1 MIDGETKP
9 VDVDAKAEHMQR
21 DDAEGKTRRLLTT
34 ATRARLVSE
43 EEESLPLGEVLV
55 LDFDVAFHAVDDPSL
70 DALCLVREMEDGVGE
85 GVRIR
90 PRSR

>member
-1 MIDGETKP
+1 MMSMPRRSTCKETMLRGE
-9 VDVDAKAEHMQR
+9 
-21 DDAEGKTRRLLTT
+21 TRRLLTT